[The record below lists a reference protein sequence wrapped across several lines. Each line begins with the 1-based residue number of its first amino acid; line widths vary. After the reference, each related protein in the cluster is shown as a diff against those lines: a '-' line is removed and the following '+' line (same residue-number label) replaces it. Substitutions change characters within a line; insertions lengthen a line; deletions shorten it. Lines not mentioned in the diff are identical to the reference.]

1 MCGIIAVVRRPGA
14 RVAPG
19 ADEVVRPLHDAVA
32 ALAGGAPLAEACSAA
47 ADGVE
52 STDALLRGAEGVWA
66 LVHDR
71 RLLAEIEGLCTTL
84 AASVATL
91 EARLDDGTDGDDG
104 QPAAAAD
111 GGQHDAAE
119 LEAVNAAVIRLKD
132 AVWAVQKDRVRTAR
146 AVADLA
152 GSEPGWGATEAYTS
166 IQQALS
172 AIDRLEVRGRDS
184 AGVHVLVRDHGLDVD
199 SPAVAGLLRG
209 RASDPL
215 FRSGTVRLVD
225 GCLSFVYKAAAEIG
239 ELGDNTRALRDA
251 LRADDLLRLAVSS
264 ADAVA
269 VVLGHTRWA
278 SVGIISQ
285 PNAHPVD
292 STEEGDDGAPFVVA
306 SLNGDVDNFADLKAL
321 DGLRIAPE
329 ITTDAKVIPT
339 LVARRVAEGADL
351 ATAFRNTVA
360 SFEGSVAIAAS
371 ASADPDKLLL
381 ALRGSGQALYV
392 GIADG
397 AYVVASEPY
406 GVIEL
411 TPHYLR
417 MDGETPANPDNPTAS
432 RGQIVVLDAAKAGTL
447 AGIERMAYD
456 GTALPIADGD
466 IAGAQITTRDIDR
479 GEFPHFLLKE
489 ITESP
494 ASFRKTLRGKLVER
508 DGGLAV
514 VLGPE
519 TLPDDVRAALRSG
532 DIDRVLVVGQGTA
545 AVAGQ
550 ALAVG
555 LARCTTETDLR
566 VEALPATELSGFGL
580 RSSMADTLVVAISQ
594 SGTTTDTNR
603 TVDLVRSR
611 GARVVSIVNRR
622 GSDLTDRS
630 DGVLYT
636 SDGRDVEMSVAST
649 KAFYSQIAAGLLLAA
664 AIADEVGGHVDQT
677 LLGALR
683 VLPTAMAEV
692 LERRPTIAEAAH
704 RLAPAKRY
712 WAVVGNGVNRI
723 AAAEVRIKLSELCY
737 KSIASDATE
746 DKKHIDLSSEP
757 LIVVCAAGLS
767 GSTGDDVAKEVAIYR
782 AHKASPIVIAT
793 DGQSRFASALH
804 VIPVPETHPDLAFV
818 LSAMAGHV
826 FGYEAAL
833 AIDALARPLRE
844 ARAAIERLVSRGIVP
859 AAHRAGPDDTMV
871 LSHDGDTL
879 LRRLRPDV
887 EPAARRY
894 FDGLRVGSYDG
905 QLEAS
910 TAVRLAALL
919 RYVLGVVPLDAY
931 QLDQGKVGTPAV
943 VIDDLT
949 AALTQAIEELTAPR
963 RRHQAPGQDR
973 HGRHLAQRRDA
984 ARGSARPRG
993 HRHRR
998 PPRPAHLPH
1007 AAHAGR
1013 HQPRHR
1019 GRRRRDAVPHRG
1031 PGRRRGHRHDH
1042 GRRPH
1047 RHRPRPAQPHRPVA
1061 RAAGHQGPGGPR
1073 ARAARRPRPP
1083 RRAPD
1088 RDRARGQGR
1097 RADGHHP
1104 AARAVR
1110 RPAAGGHR
1118 PRHAA
1123 GLPQSVRG
1131 AARRGARDR
1140 ADLPRGPA
1148 GRHPRRRAADRADQ
1162 PARRP
1167 LAHVT
1172 VTAASALP
1180 PTVFFADLV
1189 ARATGTGGEIVGG
1202 GVHGRG

>member
-14 RVAPG
+14 RVAPPPDDI
-19 ADEVVRPLHDAVA
+19 AEPLHGAVA
-32 ALAGGAPLAEACSAA
+32 ALAGGLPLAEACATAA
-47 ADGVE
+47 QQVEQADAV
-52 STDALLRGAEGVWA
+52 LRATEGVWA

-71 RLLAEIEGLCTTL
+71 RLLAEVEGVCATL
-84 AASVATL
+84 ATTVAAI
-91 EARLDDGTDGDDG
+91 EAGLDAGTHG
-104 QPAAAAD
+104 
-111 GGQHDAAE
+111 AAE
-119 LEAVNAAVIRLKD
+119 SAAGVRDPAGLEAVNAAVIRLKD
-132 AVWAVQKDRVRTAR
+132 AVWAVEKDRVRTVR
-146 AVADLA
+146 AVAELA

-184 AGVHVLVRDHGLDVD
+184 AGLHVLVRDHGLDVD
-199 SPAVAGLLRG
+199 SPAVTRLMRG

-215 FRSGTVRLVD
+215 FRSGTVRVVD

-239 ELGDNTRALRDA
+239 ELGDNTRVLRDA
-251 LRADDLLRLAVSS
+251 LRADDLLRLAVAS
-264 ADAVA
+264 DRAVA

-292 STEEGDDGAPFVVA
+292 SAEEGDADAPFVVA

-371 ASADPDKLLL
+371 ASAAPDKLLL

-392 GIADG
+392 GVADG
-397 AYVVASEPY
+397 AYIVASEPY

-411 TPHYLR
+411 TPRYLR
-417 MDGETPANPDNPTAS
+417 LDGETPANPDNPTAS
-432 RGQIVVLDAAKAGTL
+432 RGQIVVLDGARAGTL
-447 AGIERMAYD
+447 EGIERLAYD
-456 GTALPIADGD
+456 GTPLPVTGDD
-466 IAGAQITTRDIDR
+466 IAGAHITTRDIDR
-479 GEFPHFLLKE
+479 GDFPHYLLKE

-508 DGGLAV
+508 DGRLV
-514 VLGPE
+514 VNLGSD
-519 TLPDDVRAALRSG
+519 TLPEDVRAGLRSG
-532 DIDRVLVVGQGTA
+532 AIDRVLVIGQGTA

-550 ALAVG
+550 ALAAG
-555 LARCTTETDLR
+555 LARFTAESDLR
-566 VEALPATELSGFGL
+566 VDALPATELSGFGL

-611 GARVVSIVNRR
+611 GAKVVAIVNRR
-622 GSDLTDRS
+622 GSDLTDKS

-664 AIADEVGGHVDQT
+664 AVAEEVGGHVDQGV
-677 LLGALR
+677 LEALR
-683 VLPTAMAEV
+683 GLPAAMGEV
-692 LERRPTIAEAAH
+692 LDRRPTIAEAAH

-737 KSIASDATE
+737 KSIASDSTE

-767 GSTGDDVAKEVAIYR
+767 GSTADDVAKEVAIYR
-782 AHKASPIVIAT
+782 AHKASPVVIAT
-793 DGQSRFASALH
+793 DGQSRYASALH

-833 AIDALARPLRE
+833 AIDGLARPLRE
-844 ARAAIERLVSRGIVP
+844 ARAAIEGLIARGGLGTGRP
-859 AAHRAGPDDTMV
+859 DGLGARPGGADDTLV
-871 LSHDGDTL
+871 LPVDGDAL
-879 LRRLRPDV
+879 LRRLRPDLDL
-887 EPAARRY
+887 AARRY
-894 FDGLRVGSYDG
+894 FDGLRVGGYDG

-919 RYVLGVVPLDAY
+919 RYVLGVIPLDAY
-931 QLDQGKVGTPAV
+931 QVDQGKVGTPAV

-949 AALTQAIEELTAPR
+949 AALTQAIEELTRPVDAIK
-963 RRHQAPGQDR
+963 HQAKTVTVGISRSDETLLEVPLVREVVSTGAHRDQLTYRTLRTLADISPSIAAVVGYTRYRIEGRVGPEGTATATVVDR
-973 HGRHLAQRRDA
+973 GGIARDLPSRTDRSPEL
-984 ARGSARPRG
+984 RGTK
-993 HRHRR
+993 HRVASERELLV
-998 PPRPAHLPH
+998 A
-1007 AAHAGR
+1007 
-1013 HQPRHR
+1013 R
-1019 GRRRRDAVPHRG
+1019 GRRDGRPIVIVPEVKDGEATGITLLHVRFADPLPVATARGILQGYRNRYAVLRDAVLETEATFRE
-1031 PGRRRGHRHDH
+1031 DLL
-1042 GRRPH
+1042 
-1047 RHRPRPAQPHRPVA
+1047 ADIPVDVLLTEPIN
-1061 RAAGHQGPGGPR
+1061 Q
-1073 ARAARRPRPP
+1073 
-1083 RRAPD
+1083 
-1088 RDRARGQGR
+1088 
-1097 RADGHHP
+1097 
-1104 AARAVR
+1104 
-1110 RPAAGGHR
+1110 
-1118 PRHAA
+1118 
-1123 GLPQSVRG
+1123 L
-1131 AARRGARDR
+1131 
-1140 ADLPRGPA
+1140 
-1148 GRHPRRRAADRADQ
+1148 ADRW
-1162 PARRP
+1162 R
-1167 LAHVT
+1167 T
-1172 VTAASALP
+1172 
-1180 PTVFFADLV
+1180 
-1189 ARATGTGGEIVGG
+1189 
-1202 GVHGRG
+1202 

>member
-1 MCGIIAVVRRPGA
+1 MPRQTR
-14 RVAPG
+14 
-19 ADEVVRPLHDAVA
+19 A
-32 ALAGGAPLAEACSAA
+32 ALGGTPPRGAP
-47 ADGVE
+47 DG
-52 STDALLRGAEGVWA
+52 SGAGPRDA
-66 LVHDR
+66 
-71 RLLAEIEGLCTTL
+71 
-84 AASVATL
+84 
-91 EARLDDGTDGDDG
+91 
-104 QPAAAAD
+104 PA
-111 GGQHDAAE
+111 

-132 AVWAVQKDRVRTAR
+132 ATWAVEKDRVRTAR

-184 AGVHVLVRDHGLDVD
+184 AGLHVLVRDHGLDVD

-215 FRSGTVRLVD
+215 FRSGTVRVVD

-251 LRADDLLRLAVSS
+251 LRADDLLRLAVAS
-264 ADAVA
+264 DRAVA

-292 STEEGDDGAPFVVA
+292 SAEEGDGDVPFVVA

-321 DGLRIAPE
+321 DGLHIAPE

-371 ASADPDKLLL
+371 ASAEPDKLLL

-392 GIADG
+392 GMADG
-397 AYVVASEPY
+397 AYIVASEPY

-411 TPHYLR
+411 TPRYLR
-417 MDGETPANPDNPTAS
+417 LDGETPANPDNPTAS
-432 RGQIVVLDAAKAGTL
+432 RGQIVVLDGARAGTL
-447 AGIERMAYD
+447 EGIERLAYD
-456 GTALPIADGD
+456 GTRLPVADGD

-494 ASFRKTLRGKLVER
+494 ASFRKTLRGKLVDR

-514 VLGPE
+514 SLGPD
-519 TLPDDVRAALRSG
+519 TLPDDVRAGLRSG
-532 DIDRVLVVGQGTA
+532 AIDRVLVIGQGTA

-550 ALAVG
+550 ALAAG
-555 LARCTTETDLR
+555 LSRFTTETDLR
-566 VEALPATELSGFGL
+566 VDALPATELSGFGL
-580 RSSMADTLVVAISQ
+580 RSSMADTARRRHQPVGHHHRHQPHGRPRPVPGRA
-594 SGTTTDTNR
+594 R
-603 TVDLVRSR
+603 DLDREPPGQRPHRQVRRGAVHVRRARRRDVGGLDQGLLQPDRRGPAARGRHRRVRSAATSTR
-611 GARVVSIVNRR
+611 RCSPRCAACPRRWARCSTGGA
-622 GSDLTDRS
+622 
-630 DGVLYT
+630 
-636 SDGRDVEMSVAST
+636 
-649 KAFYSQIAAGLLLAA
+649 
-664 AIADEVGGHVDQT
+664 
-677 LLGALR
+677 
-683 VLPTAMAEV
+683 
-692 LERRPTIAEAAH
+692 TIAEAAH

-737 KSIASDATE
+737 KSIASDSTE

-767 GSTGDDVAKEVAIYR
+767 GSTADDVAKEVAIYR
-782 AHKASPIVIAT
+782 AHKASPVVIAT

-844 ARAAIERLVSRGIVP
+844 ARAAIEGLIEQGGLGSRP
-859 AAHRAGPDDTMV
+859 AGVALGGSRSRSGDDTVV
-871 LSHDGDTL
+871 LAHDGEAL
-879 LRRLRPDV
+879 LRRLRPDL

-894 FDGLRVGSYDG
+894 FDGLRVGGYDG

-949 AALTQAIEELTAPR
+949 GALTQAIEELTRPVDAIK
-963 RRHQAPGQDR
+963 HQAKTVTVGISRSDETLLEVPLVREVVSTGAHRDQLTYRTLRTLADISPAVDAVVGYTRYRIEGRVGPEGTATATVVDR
-973 HGRHLAQRRDA
+973 GGIARDLPSRTDRSPELRGTKHRVA
-984 ARGSARPRG
+984 SERDLLVARGRSDGRPIVIVPEVKDGESTGITLLHVRFADRLPVATARGMLQGYRN
-993 HRHRR
+993 RY
-998 PPRPAHLPH
+998 AVL
-1007 AAHAGR
+1007 
-1013 HQPRHR
+1013 
-1019 GRRRRDAVPHRG
+1019 RDAVLETEQTFRE
-1031 PGRRRGHRHDH
+1031 DLL
-1042 GRRPH
+1042 
-1047 RHRPRPAQPHRPVA
+1047 ADIPVDVLLTEPIN
-1061 RAAGHQGPGGPR
+1061 Q
-1073 ARAARRPRPP
+1073 
-1083 RRAPD
+1083 
-1088 RDRARGQGR
+1088 
-1097 RADGHHP
+1097 
-1104 AARAVR
+1104 
-1110 RPAAGGHR
+1110 
-1118 PRHAA
+1118 
-1123 GLPQSVRG
+1123 L
-1131 AARRGARDR
+1131 
-1140 ADLPRGPA
+1140 
-1148 GRHPRRRAADRADQ
+1148 ADRW
-1162 PARRP
+1162 R
-1167 LAHVT
+1167 T
-1172 VTAASALP
+1172 
-1180 PTVFFADLV
+1180 
-1189 ARATGTGGEIVGG
+1189 
-1202 GVHGRG
+1202 

>member
-14 RVAPG
+14 RVAPPPDDV
-19 ADEVVRPLHDAVA
+19 AEPLHEAVA
-32 ALAGGAPLAEACSAA
+32 ALAGGLPLSEACVTAA
-47 ADGVE
+47 RQVEQADAV
-52 STDALLRGAEGVWA
+52 LRGTEGVWA

-71 RLLAEIEGLCTTL
+71 RLLAEVEGVCATL
-84 AASVATL
+84 AMTVAAI
-91 EARLDDGTDGDDG
+91 EARLDAGTDGAADDTAG
-104 QPAAAAD
+104 AAAGVRD
-111 GGQHDAAE
+111 PAE

-132 AVWAVQKDRVRTAR
+132 AVWAVEKDRVRTVR

-184 AGVHVLVRDHGLDVD
+184 AGLHVLVRDHGLDVD
-199 SPAVAGLLRG
+199 SPAVARLMRG

-215 FRSGTVRLVD
+215 FRSGTVRVVD

-251 LRADDLLRLAVSS
+251 LRADDLLRLAVAS
-264 ADAVA
+264 DRAVA

-292 STEEGDDGAPFVVA
+292 SAEEGDGDGPFVVA

-371 ASADPDKLLL
+371 ASAAPDKLLL

-392 GIADG
+392 GVADG
-397 AYVVASEPY
+397 AYIVASEPY

-411 TPHYLR
+411 TPRYLR
-417 MDGETPANPDNPTAS
+417 LDGETPANPDNPTAS
-432 RGQIVVLDAAKAGTL
+432 RGQIVVLDGARAGTL
-447 AGIERMAYD
+447 EGIERLAYD
-456 GTALPIADGD
+456 GTPLPVTGDD

-479 GEFPHFLLKE
+479 GDFPHYLLKE

-508 DGGLAV
+508 DGTLEV
-514 VLGPE
+514 SLGAD
-519 TLPDDVRAALRSG
+519 TLPDDVRAGLRSG
-532 DIDRVLVVGQGTA
+532 AIDRVLVIGQGTA

-550 ALAVG
+550 ALAAG
-555 LARCTTETDLR
+555 LARFTAESDLR
-566 VEALPATELSGFGL
+566 VDALPATELSGFGL

-611 GARVVSIVNRR
+611 GAKVVAIVNRR
-622 GSDLTDRS
+622 GSDLTDKS

-664 AIADEVGGHVDQT
+664 AVADEVGGHVDQAV
-677 LLGALR
+677 LEALR
-683 VLPTAMAEV
+683 GLPAAMGEV
-692 LERRPTIAEAAH
+692 LDRRPTIAEAAH

-712 WAVVGNGVNRI
+712 WAVVGNGGNRI

-737 KSIASDATE
+737 KSIASDSTE
-746 DKKHIDLSSEP
+746 DKKHIDLSCEP

-767 GSTGDDVAKEVAIYR
+767 GSTADDVAKEVAIYR
-782 AHKASPIVIAT
+782 AHKASPVVIAT
-793 DGQSRFASALH
+793 DGQSRYASALH

-833 AIDALARPLRE
+833 AIDGLARPLRE
-844 ARAAIERLVSRGIVP
+844 ARAAIEGVIARGGLGTGRP
-859 AAHRAGPDDTMV
+859 DGLGARPGGADDTLV
-871 LSHDGDTL
+871 LPVDGEAL
-879 LRRLRPDV
+879 LRRLRPDL
-887 EPAARRY
+887 ETAARRY
-894 FDGLRVGSYDG
+894 FDGLRVGGYDG

-919 RYVLGVVPLDAY
+919 RYVLGVIPLDAY
-931 QLDQGKVGTPAV
+931 QVDQGKVGTPAV

-949 AALTQAIEELTAPR
+949 AALTQAIEELTRPVDAIK
-963 RRHQAPGQDR
+963 HQAKTVTVGISRTDETLLEVPLVRQVVSTGAHRDQLTYRTLRTLADISPAVAAVVGYTRYRIEGRVGPEGTATATVVDR
-973 HGRHLAQRRDA
+973 GGIARDLPSRTDRSPEL
-984 ARGSARPRG
+984 RGTK
-993 HRHRR
+993 HRVASERELLV
-998 PPRPAHLPH
+998 A
-1007 AAHAGR
+1007 
-1013 HQPRHR
+1013 R
-1019 GRRRRDAVPHRG
+1019 GRRDGRPIVIVPEVKDGEATGITLLHVRFADPLPVATARGMLQGYRNRYAVLRDAVLETEPTFRE
-1031 PGRRRGHRHDH
+1031 DLL
-1042 GRRPH
+1042 
-1047 RHRPRPAQPHRPVA
+1047 ADIPVDVLLTEPIN
-1061 RAAGHQGPGGPR
+1061 Q
-1073 ARAARRPRPP
+1073 
-1083 RRAPD
+1083 
-1088 RDRARGQGR
+1088 
-1097 RADGHHP
+1097 
-1104 AARAVR
+1104 
-1110 RPAAGGHR
+1110 
-1118 PRHAA
+1118 
-1123 GLPQSVRG
+1123 L
-1131 AARRGARDR
+1131 
-1140 ADLPRGPA
+1140 
-1148 GRHPRRRAADRADQ
+1148 ADRW
-1162 PARRP
+1162 R
-1167 LAHVT
+1167 T
-1172 VTAASALP
+1172 
-1180 PTVFFADLV
+1180 
-1189 ARATGTGGEIVGG
+1189 
-1202 GVHGRG
+1202 